1 MRRIWIVASLVSAVL
16 LPGPH
21 AAVAGEPHAQSA
33 GPRRTHKHTHQR
45 TRRKRARHHQRVR
58 HHKPVGHHKHRR
70 RRRHRHKNPAK
81 STPPATPTAGPAPA
95 PAPPVATP
103 TSYAGPCP
111 TAPPASALALG
122 GRTYALEGTD
132 TFTKAAPL
140 GSFAQSSNNQIVY
153 TGDHGMSWTG
163 YGDGWSSSYSGGKEG
178 YQPSTVLS
186 VHDGMLDFHLHDDTN
201 GNPVGANPSPLPG
214 GNRYQT
220 YGVWSFCEKIAPADS
235 HNLDD
240 FYQAPLLWPPNDS
253 DSPSSE
259 SDFPEGNLAGPDF
272 MGFSHYGGSGAQDYF
287 SIRAVIP
294 TFAAT
299 QWHVYTQE
307 WGPGFRSYYVDGQL
321 VGTSTQQVWSGPE
334 RWQLQ
339 VEPSGSNDGGSGNVL
354 IGWVWI
360 GTPTS

>member
-1 MRRIWIVASLVSAVL
+1 MRQIWIVAGLVIAVL
-16 LPGPH
+16 LPGPYAAAAGQRH
-21 AAVAGEPHAQSA
+21 ARPAPPS
-33 GPRRTHKHTHQR
+33 RTHKR
-45 TRRKRARHHQRVR
+45 TR
-58 HHKPVGHHKHRR
+58 HHKRVHHHKHKRVHHHKHKR
-70 RRRHRHKNPAK
+70 HRRHRHKNPPK
-81 STPPATPTAGPAPA
+81 TTPPATPTPA
-95 PAPPVATP
+95 PAPPVAAP
-103 TSYAGPCP
+103 VSYAGPCP
-111 TAPPASALALG
+111 TAPPESALALG
-122 GRTYALEGTD
+122 GRTYALEGMD
-132 TFTKAAPL
+132 TFTKTTPL

-163 YGDGWSSSYSGGKEG
+163 YGDGWSSTYSGGKEG

-186 VHDGMLDFHLHDDTN
+186 VHDGMLDFHLHNDTS

-220 YGVWSFCEKIAPADS
+220 YGVWSFCERMAPADA

-240 FYQAPLLWPPNDS
+240 FYQAPLLWPPNDG

-272 MGFSHYGGSGAQDYF
+272 KGFSHYGGSGAQDYF
-287 SIRAVIP
+287 SIRAVMP

-321 VGTSTQQVWSGPE
+321 VGTSTHQVWAGPE

-339 VEPSGSNDGGSGNVL
+339 VEPSGTNDGDSGDVL

-360 GTPTS
+360 GSPTS

>member
-1 MRRIWIVASLVSAVL
+1 ML
-16 LPGPH
+16 LFGPG
-21 AAVAGEPHAQSA
+21 AALAGEQQARPEARSRVH
-33 GPRRTHKHTHQR
+33 
-45 TRRKRARHHQRVR
+45 KRARHHTRVDHRKRSR
-58 HHKPVGHHKHRR
+58 HHKRVRDHKAVGHHKHKRH
-70 RRRHRHKNPAK
+70 RRHRHPNPAK
-81 STPPATPTAGPAPA
+81 ATPPAAPA
-95 PAPPVATP
+95 PAPPVALP
-103 TSYAGPCP
+103 ASYAGPCP

-122 GRTYALEGTD
+122 GRTYALEGMD

-140 GSFAQSSNNQIVY
+140 GSFAQSSNNQSVY
-153 TGDHGMSWTG
+153 VGDHGMSWTG
-163 YGDGWSSSYSGGKEG
+163 YGDGWSSTYSGGKEG

-186 VHDGMLDFHLHDDTN
+186 VHDGMLDFRLHNDTN

-220 YGVWSFCEKIAPADS
+220 YGVWSFCEKIAPGDA

-272 MGFSHYGGSGAQDYF
+272 NGFSHYGGSAAQDYF
-287 SIRAVIP
+287 SVRAVLP

-299 QWHVYTQE
+299 QWHVYTQA

-321 VGTSTQQVWSGPE
+321 VGTSTHQVWSGPE

-339 VEPSGSNDGGSGNVL
+339 VEPSGTNDGGSGNVL
-354 IGWVWI
+354 IGWMWI

>member
-1 MRRIWIVASLVSAVL
+1 MKRIWIVAGLIIAVL
-16 LPGPH
+16 LPGSYT
-21 AAVAGEPHAQSA
+21 AVAGEQHAQ
-33 GPRRTHKHTHQR
+33 PTHPGRIQ
-45 TRRKRARHHQRVR
+45 HHKRVR
-58 HHKPVGHHKHRR
+58 HHKHKRHRKHKRHHKHKRH
-70 RRRHRHKNPAK
+70 RHRHKNPPK
-81 STPPATPTAGPAPA
+81 PKPTPPATPTPAP
-95 PAPPVATP
+95 PAPPVA
-103 TSYAGPCP
+103 YAGPCP
-111 TAPPASALALG
+111 TAPPGTALALG
-122 GRTYALEGTD
+122 GRTYALEGMD

-153 TGDHGMSWTG
+153 VGDHGMSWTG
-163 YGDGWSSSYSGGKEG
+163 YGDGWTSTYTGGKEG

-186 VHDGMLDFHLHDDTN
+186 VHDGMLDFHLHNDAN

-220 YGVWSFCEKIAPADS
+220 YGVWSFCEKMAPADS

-240 FYQAPLLWPPNDS
+240 FYQAPLLWPSNDS

-272 MGFSHYGGSGAQDYF
+272 KGFSHYGGSGAQDYF
-287 SIRAVIP
+287 SIRAVMP

-299 QWHVYTQE
+299 QWHVYTQQ

-321 VGTSTQQVWSGPE
+321 VGTSIHQVWPGPE

-339 VEPSGSNDGGSGNVL
+339 VEPSGTNDGDSGDVD

>member
-1 MRRIWIVASLVSAVL
+1 M
-16 LPGPH
+16 
-21 AAVAGEPHAQSA
+21 
-33 GPRRTHKHTHQR
+33 
-45 TRRKRARHHQRVR
+45 
-58 HHKPVGHHKHRR
+58 
-70 RRRHRHKNPAK
+70 
-81 STPPATPTAGPAPA
+81 
-95 PAPPVATP
+95 
-103 TSYAGPCP
+103 
-111 TAPPASALALG
+111 
-122 GRTYALEGTD
+122 D
-132 TFTKAAPL
+132 TFTRAAPP
-140 GSFAQSSNNQIVY
+140 GAFAQSSNNQIVY

-163 YGDGWSSSYSGGKEG
+163 YGDGWTSTYSGGKEG

-186 VHDGMLDFHLHDDTN
+186 VHDGMLDFHLHNDSN

-220 YGVWSFCEKIAPADS
+220 YGVWSFCEKMVPADA

-240 FYQAPLLWPPNDS
+240 FYQAPLLWPANDS

-272 MGFSHYGGSGAQDYF
+272 KGFAHYGGSAAQDYF
-287 SIRAVIP
+287 SIRSAIP
-294 TFAAT
+294 AFTAT

-321 VGTSTQQVWSGPE
+321 VGTSTHQVWSGPE

-339 VEPSGSNDGGSGNVL
+339 VEPSGPNDGDSGDVL
-354 IGWVWI
+354 VGWVWI

>member
-1 MRRIWIVASLVSAVL
+1 VRRIWVVASLVGAVL
-16 LPGPH
+16 IPGPH
-21 AAVAGEPHAQSA
+21 AAASGGRHARP
-33 GPRRTHKHTHQR
+33 GVPKRTHRRTHQR
-45 TRRKRARHHQRVR
+45 TRKRARHHRVR
-58 HHKPVGHHKHRR
+58 HHKPVRHHKHRP
-70 RRRHRHKNPAK
+70 H
-81 STPPATPTAGPAPA
+81 TPTAGPAPA
-95 PAPPVATP
+95 AAPPVATP

-111 TAPPASALALG
+111 SAPPASALALG

-132 TFTKAAPL
+132 TFTKAAAL
-140 GSFAQSSNNQIVY
+140 GSFAQGSNNQIVY

-186 VHDGMLDFHLHDDTN
+186 VHDRMLDFHLHTDTN

-220 YGVWSFCEKIAPADS
+220 FGAWSFCEKIAPADS

-240 FYQAPLLWPPNDS
+240 FYQAPLLWPPNGP

-259 SDFPEGNLAGPDF
+259 SDFPEGNLANPDLK
-272 MGFSHYGGSGAQDYF
+272 GFSHYGGSGAQDYF
-287 SIRAVIP
+287 LIRAVIP
-294 TFAAT
+294 TFTAT

-307 WGPGFRSYYVDGQL
+307 WGPGFRSYYVDGRL
-321 VGTSTQQVWSGPE
+321 VGTSTKQVWSGPE

-339 VEPSGSNDGGSGNVL
+339 VEPSGSNDGGSGDVL

>member
-1 MRRIWIVASLVSAVL
+1 MRRIWIVAGLLLAVL
-16 LPGPH
+16 LPGPYTAI
-21 AAVAGEPHAQSA
+21 AAPRHDQSA
-33 GPRRTHKHTHQR
+33 HPSRAHRRTPQH
-45 TRRKRARHHQRVR
+45 KRARHHK
-58 HHKPVGHHKHRR
+58 HKKHHKHKRH
-70 RRRHRHKNPAK
+70 RRHRHK
-81 STPPATPTAGPAPA
+81 PPPKTTPAPA
-95 PAPPVATP
+95 PTPAPPVLAAP
-103 TSYAGPCP
+103 AYPGPCP
-111 TAPPASALALG
+111 TAPPGSALALG
-122 GRTYALEGTD
+122 GRTYALEGMD

-153 TGDHGMSWTG
+153 VGDHGMSWTG
-163 YGDGWSSSYSGGKEG
+163 YGDGWSSTYSGGKEG

-186 VHDGMLDFHLHDDTN
+186 VHDGMLDFHLHNDSN

-220 YGVWSFCEKIAPADS
+220 YGVWSFCEKMAPGDAR
-235 HNLDD
+235 NLDD
-240 FYQAPLLWPPNDS
+240 FYQAPLLWPSNDA

-272 MGFSHYGGSGAQDYF
+272 NGFSHYGGSGAQDYF
-287 SIRAVIP
+287 SIRAVMP

-307 WGPGFRSYYVDGQL
+307 WGPGFRSYFVDGQL
-321 VGTSTQQVWSGPE
+321 VGTSTHQVWSGPE

-339 VEPSGSNDGGSGNVL
+339 VEPSGTNDGDSGDVL